1 MYVSLCEQ
9 SQMHIG
15 LYRGWRRASNPQVRV
30 TSHCELPDLMLRIKL
45 EPIARAACTPN
56 GRPSSGSGP
65 LSTSDLLCRLVLGNT
80 TVLVSSATSL
90 GVSGRLPLLFPFLLR

>member
-30 TSHCELPDLMLRIKL
+30 TSHCELPDFMLRIKL

-56 GRPSSGSGP
+56 GRA
-65 LSTSDLLCRLVLGNT
+65 LALG
-80 TVLVSSATSL
+80 LY
-90 GVSGRLPLLFPFLLR
+90 PLLTCCVDWF